1 MPLPCP
7 IPAPR
12 GSRCRE
18 GGRSPAAPR
27 GPRSHAP
34 VGPPGALRGPAGV
47 RGRLGRAR
55 AARTPRAAP
64 TSPAPGSQ
72 GYREP
77 SHRGCSLCR
86 RRCRC
91 GALPSRGASGA
102 DPQPG
107 FGGSAMPRWGGGR
120 ARPPAPSCIS
130 PPDAARRSSLAAEL
144 SGPGIA
150 PAPLPAAGWSGS
162 ELAPAPGPRPRH
174 PSGDAAVRAGRPR
187 SCLGCR
193 SGSSVQRGIRPRR
206 GWGIA
211 VRKMSL
217 PNIKPLFCCFVKES
231 SNPPFPAKNCQNYYD
246 YFCQPSSLKCFACQ
260 ALDCTVKFGARNVS
274 CELGVADAKSPS
286 NPAGK

>member
-1 MPLPCP
+1 MLPAHRALPAPLPP
-7 IPAPR
+7 REARAPVSPATEAAAAGDGEAFAVPSPPVVQQ
-12 GSRCRE
+12 GQI
-18 GGRSPAAPR
+18 RSPGSLCHALAGGDEP
-27 GPRSHAP
+27 GPR
-34 VGPPGALRGPAGV
+34 LPAASP
-47 RGRLGRAR
+47 RLS
-55 AARTPRAAP
+55 AA
-64 TSPAPGSQ
+64 Q
-72 GYREP
+72 
-77 SHRGCSLCR
+77 
-86 RRCRC
+86 
-91 GALPSRGASGA
+91 
-102 DPQPG
+102 
-107 FGGSAMPRWGGGR
+107 
-120 ARPPAPSCIS
+120 
-130 PPDAARRSSLAAEL
+130 RSSLAAAL
-144 SGPGIA
+144 AGPGIA

-174 PSGDAAVRAGRPR
+174 PSGDAAARAGRPR

-193 SGSSVQRGIRPRR
+193 SGSSVRRGIRPRR

-260 ALDCTVKFGARNVS
+260 ALDCTLKFGARNVS

>member
-1 MPLPCP
+1 MLPAHRALPAPLPP
-7 IPAPR
+7 REARAPVSPATEAAAAGDGEAFAVPSPPVVQQ
-12 GSRCRE
+12 GQI
-18 GGRSPAAPR
+18 RSPGSLCHALAGGDEP
-27 GPRSHAP
+27 GPR
-34 VGPPGALRGPAGV
+34 LPAASP
-47 RGRLGRAR
+47 RL
-55 AARTPRAAP
+55 
-64 TSPAPGSQ
+64 
-72 GYREP
+72 
-77 SHRGCSLCR
+77 
-86 RRCRC
+86 
-91 GALPSRGASGA
+91 
-102 DPQPG
+102 
-107 FGGSAMPRWGGGR
+107 SAVQ
-120 ARPPAPSCIS
+120 
-130 PPDAARRSSLAAEL
+130 RSSLAAAL
-144 SGPGIA
+144 AGPGIA

-174 PSGDAAVRAGRPR
+174 PSGDAAARAGRPR

-193 SGSSVQRGIRPRR
+193 SGSSVRRGIRPRR

>member
-12 GSRCRE
+12 GSRCHE
-18 GGRSPAAPR
+18 GSRSPAALR
-27 GPRSHAP
+27 GPRSHVP
-34 VGPPGALRGPAGV
+34 VGPPSALRGPAGV
-47 RGRLGRAR
+47 RARLGRAR

-130 PPDAARRSSLAAEL
+130 PPERCAEEFTRGRALWPRHRPRAAACSRVERLGAGTRS
-144 SGPGIA
+144 GA
-150 PAPLPAAGWSGS
+150 PAP
-162 ELAPAPGPRPRH
+162 AP
-174 PSGDAAVRAGRPR
+174 
-187 SCLGCR
+187 
-193 SGSSVQRGIRPRR
+193 QRGHGGESRAAEELPRMPKR
-206 GWGIA
+206 LVSATGDSASPRLG
-211 VRKMSL
+211 
-217 PNIKPLFCCFVKES
+217 NS
-231 SNPPFPAKNCQNYYD
+231 SP
-246 YFCQPSSLKCFACQ
+246 
-260 ALDCTVKFGARNVS
+260 
-274 CELGVADAKSPS
+274 
-286 NPAGK
+286 